1 MIKVTCALIVNDNR
15 ILAVQHGPG
24 GGHPYEWEFPGGKTE
39 PGETHEDAVRRE
51 IAEEL
56 GLDVKIVMPL
66 NPVDHDYGFKK
77 IRLIPFL
84 CRIDQGVMHL
94 QEHIGF
100 KWMEVNNL
108 ERLDLSAADFK
119 MIGDPH
125 NRQMLKEYLREQVD
139 NPCQ

>member
-24 GGHPYEWEFPGGKTE
+24 GGHPFEWEFPGGKTE
-39 PGETHEDAVRRE
+39 PGETHEEAVRRE

-56 GLDVKIVMPL
+56 GLDIRIVMPL
-66 NPVDHDYGFKK
+66 NPVDHDYGHKK

-84 CRIDQGVMHL
+84 CHIDQGVLNLH
-94 QEHIGF
+94 EHIRYE
-100 KWMEVNNL
+100 WLDVTHL
-108 ERLDLSAADFK
+108 EKLDFSAADFK

-125 NRQMLKEYLREQVD
+125 NQRILKEYFRK
-139 NPCQ
+139 